1 MPGAMSSRP
10 TAGKRPTP
18 PFLPPRRKGAPPA
31 VAAGRL
37 AAIDIGSNS
46 IHMVVVERGG
56 PGGYQVLSRERD
68 MVRLG
73 KSALADGALS
83 QKAMR
88 KGLETLLKMTT
99 LARLKGAAEIVAV
112 ATSAVRDSRNG
123 SDFLAQVRAL
133 TGLDVRI
140 LSGVEE
146 GRLVFRAVQH
156 AVDLSRGTVVLAD
169 VGGGSTEWC
178 VARRGDLRSVQSVPL
193 GSLRCATTLKGD
205 PPVLRSI
212 EKLRHTV
219 RDGLFRLKTPARTDR
234 LIATSGTATCCGDLA
249 DLFAGREHG
258 AMTGGLRELKLR
270 ELNAVVARLQTLTM
284 TEIAELPPVGA
295 PRSGSILAGAVLLQE
310 LAAKA
315 DVDRLF
321 LCDRALREGLVLE
334 ALGAPPPE
342 APVAGEVRRRQVV
355 DLAGR
360 APGMLTHVQ
369 QVARL
374 AGRLFDIT
382 APVHNLGER
391 EREWLEYA
399 ALLHDI
405 GHSIHFERHHKHSH
419 YLITTADLD
428 GFDPREIEI
437 IAEVARYHRGAP
449 PRSKHLSLAA
459 LRSWQQRTVEKL
471 AALLR
476 VANALDRTHAT
487 RVVELYASLKG
498 RREVIVEVLSPF
510 EVNLELEEARH
521 RGRLFERV
529 FGRRLTFRQG
539 LEKRSRRR

>member
-1 MPGAMSSRP
+1 MSSRP
-10 TAGKRPTP
+10 AARKRRTP
-18 PFLPPRRKGAPPA
+18 SPRPPRGKNPLPGLAP
-31 VAAGRL
+31 GRL

-46 IHMVVVERGG
+46 IHMLVVERGG
-56 PGGYQVLSRERD
+56 PGGYQVLARERD

-73 KSALADGALS
+73 KSALSDGALS
-83 QKAMR
+83 PKALR
-88 KGLETLLKMTT
+88 KGVEALLKMTT
-99 LARLKGAAEIVAV
+99 LARLKGAGEIVAV
-112 ATSAVRDSRNG
+112 ATSAVRDSSNG
-123 SDFLAQVRAL
+123 PDFLAQVRAL
-133 TGLDVRI
+133 TGLDVRV

-156 AVDLSRGTVVLAD
+156 AVDLSQGAVVLVD

-178 VARRGDLRSVQSVPL
+178 VARRGELRSVQSVPL

-205 PPVLRSI
+205 PPLLRSI
-212 EKLRHTV
+212 EKLRDAV
-219 RDGLFRLKTPARTDR
+219 RDGLSRLKTPARTDR
-234 LIATSGTATCCGDLA
+234 LIATSGTATCCGELA

-258 AMTGGLRELKLR
+258 AMIGGLRELKLR
-270 ELNAVVARLQTLTM
+270 ELNAVVALLRTLTVA
-284 TEIAELPPVGA
+284 EIAALPPVGA
-295 PRSGSILAGAVLLQE
+295 PRAGSILAGAVLLQE
-310 LAAKA
+310 AAAKA

-334 ALGAPPPE
+334 AFGAPAPA
-342 APVAGEVRRRQVV
+342 APVAGEVRRRQIV
-355 DLAGR
+355 DLASR
-360 APGMLTHVQ
+360 APGMLTHVE

-374 AGRLFDIT
+374 AVRLFDIT
-382 APVHNLGER
+382 SPVHNLGER
-391 EREWLEYA
+391 EREWLEFA

-428 GFDPREIEI
+428 GFDPREIEV

-449 PRSKHLSLAA
+449 PRSKHASFAA
-459 LRSWQQRTVEKL
+459 LRSWQQHIVEKL

-487 RVVELYASLKG
+487 RVVEVYASFKG
-498 RREVIVEVLSPF
+498 RREVVVEVLSPF
-510 EVNLELEEARH
+510 VVDLELEEAR
-521 RGRLFERV
+521 RRARLFELV
-529 FGRRLTFRQG
+529 FDRRLTFRQG